1 MNVVLSPT
9 AGEQLHQIIDYLEQQ
24 WSAKVRDNFI
34 HKLQRTMDAI
44 AIMPYSYPASKK
56 LPGLRKCVITPQTIA
71 YYRIDEIRKEVEIIA
86 VVDAR
91 QQFF

>member
-9 AGEQLHQIIDYLEQQ
+9 AGEQLHQIINYLEQR
-24 WSAKVRDNFI
+24 WSTKVRDNFI
-34 HKLQRTMDAI
+34 HKLERTMDAI
-44 AIMPYSYPASKK
+44 ALMPYAYPVSKK
-56 LPGLRKCVITPQTIA
+56 LPGIHKAVITPQTIA
-71 YYRIDEIRKEVEIIA
+71 YYRIDKTRNEVEIIA